1 MNKRMK
7 MLTAAGLLAG
17 GFMAGATL
25 QASPPGGSM
34 AGHGAGGMMSGGS
47 MMGQGSSGM
56 MDMMQ
61 EMTRM
66 IGNCNRM
73 MESDGGEKHT
83 PDGTRK
89 PAG

>member
-1 MNKRMK
+1 MNTRIK
-7 MLTAAGLLAG
+7 MLTAAVLLAG
-17 GFMAGATL
+17 GFMAGAAL
-25 QASPPGGSM
+25 QASPPGDSM
-34 AGHGAGGMMSGGS
+34 TGHGSGGMMSGGS

-56 MDMMQ
+56 MSMMQ

-73 MESDGGEKHT
+73 MESDGSEKHA
-83 PDGTRK
+83 PDTSRK